1 MFNTWLQIS
10 ILSVCDYS
18 PLGITIG
25 IIGTKKSIIPQSLR
39 SWCIKETNWIIFQS
53 GFIGCL
59 DEPQPEWPLDNWSW
73 SGSSQR
79 NAPLLEPWDNNHW
92 LQSFG
97 QKHAPDNNNNNN
109 TTSLNRSCY
118 FQDSGVDDLL
128 TNSTFSTSRRSISP
142 SGSKRML
149 RSPSP
154 SRRKFTS
161 TPRPDDTVVN
171 HKKPFLV
178 RHKDNNLL
186 ENRDFSS
193 FDRPK
198 PRRTRSRSPTRR
210 PRSTSP
216 SRLGT
221 SSVLPLPGTVV

>member
-1 MFNTWLQIS
+1 MVHQRNQLNP
-10 ILSVCDYS
+10 C
-18 PLGITIG
+18 
-25 IIGTKKSIIPQSLR
+25 
-39 SWCIKETNWIIFQS
+39 
-53 GFIGCL
+53 
-59 DEPQPEWPLDNWSW
+59 PEWIRWLLWWTTTRVTLDHWSW
-73 SGSSQR
+73 SSSSQR

-97 QKHAPDNNNNNN
+97 QKHAPDNNNNN

-142 SGSKRML
+142 SGSKRMS

-198 PRRTRSRSPTRR
+198 PRRTRSRSPSRR

>member
-1 MFNTWLQIS
+1 MQIS
-10 ILSVCDYS
+10 
-18 PLGITIG
+18 
-25 IIGTKKSIIPQSLR
+25 
-39 SWCIKETNWIIFQS
+39 
-53 GFIGCL
+53 
-59 DEPQPEWPLDNWSW
+59 
-73 SGSSQR
+73 
-79 NAPLLEPWDNNHW
+79 
-92 LQSFG
+92 G
-97 QKHAPDNNNNNN
+97 QTHAPDNNNN
-109 TTSLNRSCY
+109 TTSLNRRCY

-142 SGSKRML
+142 SGSKHMS

-154 SRRKFTS
+154 SRRKLTS

-193 FDRPK
+193 FARPK
-198 PRRTRSRSPTRR
+198 PRRTRSKSPTRR

-221 SSVLPLPGTVV
+221 SSVLPLPGTYCMCSVPPKSYKTA